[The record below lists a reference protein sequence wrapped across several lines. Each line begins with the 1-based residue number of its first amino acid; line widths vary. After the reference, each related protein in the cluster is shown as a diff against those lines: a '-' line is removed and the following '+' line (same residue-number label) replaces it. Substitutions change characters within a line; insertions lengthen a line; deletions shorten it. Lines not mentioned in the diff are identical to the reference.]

1 MGLKKHGITSETIK
15 NMILGAGVIYK
26 NLKYEKPSNGWTG
39 TPLGATS
46 GGLKFN
52 YEAQWLDVEVDGATV
67 LIKGVSKQKVG
78 ESATLEGQMTEL
90 TEDILVS
97 ALHLVKST
105 SEDTTYVKYVSKEN
119 ITEADYLENVAYVG
133 TLSSGKNVIIIL
145 PNALCTEAFELE
157 TKNAEQT
164 TFAVKFECT
173 ADLENDS
180 LNKLDIAIYYP
191 NCFFPSSEL
200 MAVIPRSFFSYG
212 SYPAVVTASATA
224 SSSVY
229 LRLLLPSTI
238 LKPS

>member
-26 NLKYEKPSNGWTG
+26 NLKYEKSSNGWTG

-52 YEAQWLDVEVDGATV
+52 YEAQWLDIEVDGATV

-105 SEDTTYVKYVSKEN
+105 SEDTTYVKYVSKENITEADYLENVAYASVQTTFAVKFECTADLEN

-191 NCFFPSSEL
+191 T
-200 MAVIPRSFFSYG
+200 
-212 SYPAVVTASATA
+212 AVV
-224 SSSVY
+224 
-229 LRLLLPSTI
+229 
-238 LKPS
+238 

>member
-1 MGLKKHGITSETIK
+1 M
-15 NMILGAGVIYK
+15 
-26 NLKYEKPSNGWTG
+26 
-39 TPLGATS
+39 
-46 GGLKFN
+46 
-52 YEAQWLDVEVDGATV
+52 
-67 LIKGVSKQKVG
+67 
-78 ESATLEGQMTEL
+78 
-90 TEDILVS
+90 S

-191 NCFFPSSEL
+191 TS
-200 MAVIPRSFFSYG
+200 
-212 SYPAVVTASATA
+212 VV
-224 SSSVY
+224 
-229 LRLLLPSTI
+229 
-238 LKPS
+238 